1 MARSN
6 TSMNI
11 VLGVVNTG
19 LVKGLNV
26 ASAKIGRFA
35 ANMKA
40 VGSKMTAS
48 FTMPLALIGGAGVK
62 MAMDFEKSMTKIQTL
77 VLGSAQDMEQ
87 YELEV
92 AKAFDRGYKKGLRD
106 GKEEGVKA
114 IEELMKTY
122 NKNMGKFEE
131 SLTKIIKG
139 E

>member
-40 VGSKMTAS
+40 VGSK
-48 FTMPLALIGGAGVK
+48 
-62 MAMDFEKSMTKIQTL
+62 
-77 VLGSAQDMEQ
+77 
-87 YELEV
+87 
-92 AKAFDRGYKKGLRD
+92 RC
-106 GKEEGVKA
+106 
-114 IEELMKTY
+114 
-122 NKNMGKFEE
+122 
-131 SLTKIIKG
+131 
-139 E
+139 

>member
-1 MARSN
+1 MSDQEDQHYN
-6 TSMNI
+6 ETMQ
-11 VLGVVNTG
+11 
-19 LVKGLNV
+19 
-26 ASAKIGRFA
+26 A
-35 ANMKA
+35 AEDA
-40 VGSKMTAS
+40 
-48 FTMPLALIGGAGVK
+48 I
-62 MAMDFEKSMTKIQTL
+62 
-77 VLGSAQDMEQ
+77 AQDMEQ

-92 AKAFDRGYKKGLRD
+92 ATAFDRGYKKGLRD

>member
-1 MARSN
+1 MSDQEDQHYN
-6 TSMNI
+6 DTMQ
-11 VLGVVNTG
+11 
-19 LVKGLNV
+19 
-26 ASAKIGRFA
+26 A
-35 ANMKA
+35 AEDA
-40 VGSKMTAS
+40 
-48 FTMPLALIGGAGVK
+48 I
-62 MAMDFEKSMTKIQTL
+62 
-77 VLGSAQDMEQ
+77 AQDMEQ
-87 YELEV
+87 YELEI